1 MTPARHRIPRL
12 GLTGGIGSG
21 KSTALAYLHE
31 FGAAVASSDDIVHG
45 LYAEPDVVDAVVAR
59 YGEDM
64 RDDGGIDRPALAAV
78 VFRDEAEL
86 RWLEDLLYPRVR
98 QAIEAWAAAQLKVR
112 PRPALL
118 AVEVPLLFESH
129 MEGLFD
135 DVMLITAPS
144 DTRRRR
150 VVAKLTD
157 SDFARRLA
165 QQMPEEEKI
174 GRSRFVYHNTGSRK
188 DLREFVGQAVAQIL
202 AGDETAAGGGA
213 GTAKP

>member
-1 MTPARHRIPRL
+1 MTAAKNRIPRL

-45 LYAEPDVVDAVVAR
+45 LYAEPEVVDAVVAR
-59 YGEDM
+59 FGERM
-64 RDDGGIDRPALAAV
+64 RAGDDIDRPALAAV
-78 VFRDEAEL
+78 VFNDEAEL

-98 QAIEAWAAAQLKVR
+98 QVIEEWAAAQRKMR

-118 AVEVPLLFESH
+118 VVEVPLLFESG
-129 MEGLFD
+129 MQSLFD
-135 DVMLITAPS
+135 DVMLITAPP

-150 VVAKLTD
+150 VSAKLTD
-157 SDFARRLA
+157 SDFARRVA
-165 QQMPEEEKI
+165 QQMPESEKVA
-174 GRSRFVYHNTGSRK
+174 RSRFVYHNTGSRK
-188 DLREFVGQAVAQIL
+188 DLRDFVGQAVAQIL

>member
-1 MTPARHRIPRL
+1 MTHARYSIPRL

-31 FGAAVASSDDIVHG
+31 FGAAVVSSDDIVHG
-45 LYAEPDVVDAVVAR
+45 LYAASEVVEAVVAR
-59 YGEDM
+59 HGERM
-64 RDDGGIDRPALAAV
+64 RAGDGIDRPALAAV

-98 QAIEAWAAAQLKVR
+98 AAIERWAAAQAKTR

-118 AVEVPLLFESH
+118 AVEVPLLFESG
-129 MEGLFD
+129 MEDLFD

-150 VVAKLTD
+150 VAVKLTD

-165 QQMPEEEKI
+165 QQMPEEEKVV
-174 GRSRFVYHNTGSRK
+174 RSRFVYHNTGSRK
-188 DLREFVGQAVAQIL
+188 ELREFVGQAVAQIL

-213 GTAKP
+213 GTATP

>member
-1 MTPARHRIPRL
+1 MTHARHSTPRL

-31 FGAAVASSDDIVHG
+31 FGAAVVSSDDIVHG
-45 LYAEPDVVDAVVAR
+45 LYADPEVVEAVVAR
-59 YGEDM
+59 YGEGM
-64 RDDGGIDRPALAAV
+64 RAGDGIDRPALAAV

-86 RWLEDLLYPRVR
+86 RWLEDLLYPMVR
-98 QAIEAWAAAQLKVR
+98 AAIERWAAAQTKTR

-118 AVEVPLLFESH
+118 AVEVPLLFESG

-144 DTRRRR
+144 ETRRRR
-150 VVAKLTD
+150 VAAKLTD

-165 QQMPEEEKI
+165 QQMPEDEKVA
-174 GRSRFVYHNTGSRK
+174 RSRFVYHNTGSRK
-188 DLREFVGQAVAQIL
+188 ELREFVGQAVAQVL

-213 GTAKP
+213 GSATP

>member
-1 MTPARHRIPRL
+1 MAAPRHRIPRL

-45 LYAEPDVVDAVVAR
+45 LYGRPEVVEAVVAR
-59 YGEDM
+59 YGQGM
-64 RDDGGIDRPALAAV
+64 RDGDGIDRPGLAAV

-86 RWLEDLLYPRVR
+86 RWLEDLLYPLVR
-98 QAIEAWAAAQLKVR
+98 EAIESWAAAQLKTR

-118 AVEVPLLFESH
+118 AVEVPLLFESG
-129 MEGLFD
+129 MESFFD
-135 DVMLITAPS
+135 DVMLVTAPP

-150 VVAKLTD
+150 VAAKLTD
-157 SDFARRLA
+157 SDFARRVA
-165 QQMPEEEKI
+165 QQMPEDEKVA
-174 GRSRFVYHNTGSRK
+174 RSRFVYHNTGSRK

-202 AGDETAAGGGA
+202 AGDEGVAGGDAGA
-213 GTAKP
+213 APA